1 MTETIVSVR
10 HDLTV
15 AYIAIGVSAALRRGW
30 KAEVAT
36 GIPMCVP
43 DGGELELVADVIQ
56 HAALLDQLYEKHAEA
71 FVGVFVYDIAEPF
84 GEQYT
89 AALLRGV
96 RLDAGQLAA
105 RLIAAECVKD
115 NPVETPPAA

>member
-1 MTETIVSVR
+1 MTETTVSIR
-10 HDLTV
+10 HVLTV
-15 AYIAIGVSAALRRGW
+15 AYIAIGVSSALRRGW

-36 GIPMCVP
+36 GIPMCVL

-56 HAALLDQLYEKHAEA
+56 HALLLNQLYEKHVEV

-84 GEQYT
+84 GEQNT

-105 RLIAAECVKD
+105 RLIAAECVKH
-115 NPVETPPAA
+115 NLVETPLTA

>member
-56 HAALLDQLYEKHAEA
+56 HALLLDQLYEKHVEV

-96 RLDAGQLAA
+96 RLDASQLAA

-115 NPVETPPAA
+115 DPVKTPSAA